1 MLAELEAYAP
11 MVTEGSYC
19 VVFDTL
25 IEDMPADTFPD
36 RPWGPGDSPKTA
48 VLEYLKMHPE
58 FQIDS
63 QIDHKLLISTAPY
76 GYLRRVS

>member
-25 IEDMPADTFPD
+25 IENIPADPFPD
-36 RPWGPGDSPKTA
+36 RPWGPCDIPKTA
-48 VLEYLKMHPE
+48 VLEYLKIHPQ
-58 FQIDS
+58 F
-63 QIDHKLLISTAPY
+63 
-76 GYLRRVS
+76 